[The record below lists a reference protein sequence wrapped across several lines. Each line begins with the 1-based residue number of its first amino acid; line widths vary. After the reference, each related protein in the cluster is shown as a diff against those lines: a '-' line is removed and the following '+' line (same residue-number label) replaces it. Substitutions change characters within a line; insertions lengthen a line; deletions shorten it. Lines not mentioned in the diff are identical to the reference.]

1 MRHSLLRFC
10 LPAVFSVLV
19 AAAPLPAQEQSKPHE
34 AELYGNLEVFANI
47 LDLLQKHYV
56 DEISS
61 GSLLLGAVN
70 GMLGSLDP
78 HSSYLSPKEFKELQE
93 DTSGSFS
100 GVGLEVTVRDGMLT
114 VVAPIAGTPADLQ
127 GIKAGDEIVKIN
139 GESVKDLS
147 LKEATGLMRGKTG
160 EKVILTVSRDGQNV
174 DFTLIRALI
183 PQHSVSAAE
192 LAPGFHHLRIS
203 NFQNATSADFKKA
216 LSAAAKKQPVKGLIL
231 DLRNNPGGLLD
242 QAVKIADLFI
252 SHGLIVSTKGR
263 DSEHDM
269 LFEAH
274 PATEKHAFPTVVL
287 VNEGTASASEIVAGA
302 LQDHKRALI
311 VGTKTFGKGSVQTV
325 VPLPD
330 GSGLRLTTARYY
342 TPSGSSIQE
351 TGISPDLVVPL
362 EEPDEAKNMRGAELP
377 VREKDLSRHLAN
389 QTGPAKEKKAKRGK
403 AQEEIERRLAEDNQL
418 RAALFILQQLPQ
430 PTPLSAAPQP

>member
-1 MRHSLLRFC
+1 MRHALLR
-10 LPAVFSVLV
+10 LGLAAVLSVF
-19 AAAPLPAQEQSKPHE
+19 AAAPLPAQERSRPQE
-34 AELYGNLEVFANI
+34 TELYGNLEVFANI

-61 GSLLLGAVN
+61 GSLLIGAVN
-70 GMLGSLDP
+70 GMLASLDP
-78 HSSYLSPKEFKELQE
+78 HSSYLTPKEFKELQE
-93 DTSGSFS
+93 DASGSFS

-114 VVAPIAGTPADLQ
+114 VVSPIAGTPADLQ

-139 GESVKDLS
+139 GESVKDMSLS
-147 LKEATGLMRGKTG
+147 EATGLMRGKPG
-160 EKVILTVSRDGQNV
+160 EKVTLTVSREGKNV
-174 DFTLIRALI
+174 DFTLTRAII

-203 NFQNATSADFKKA
+203 NFQNATAADFKKA
-216 LSAAAKKQPVKGLIL
+216 LSEAAKKEPVRGLIL
-231 DLRNNPGGLLD
+231 DLRNNPGGLFE

-263 DSEHDM
+263 SSGHDM
-269 LFEAH
+269 RFEAH
-274 PATEKHAFPTVVL
+274 PAAEKYAFPTVVL

-311 VGTKTFGKGSVQTV
+311 LGTKTFGKGSVQTV

-342 TPSGSSIQE
+342 TPGGASIQE
-351 TGISPDLVVPL
+351 TGISPDLVVPF
-362 EEPDEAKNMRGAELP
+362 EEPDEVKNARGAAVP
-377 VREKDLSRHLAN
+377 VREKDLSRHLEN
-389 QTGPAKEKKAKRGK
+389 KTRQAKEEKAKRGPEQD
-403 AQEEIERRLAEDNQL
+403 AERLLAEDNQV

-430 PTPLSAAPQP
+430 PVPVPAAVQP

>member
-1 MRHSLLRFC
+1 MRLSLPRFC
-10 LPAVFSVLV
+10 LTAVFSALV
-19 AAAPLPAQEQSKPHE
+19 AAAPLPAQERSRPHE

-47 LDLLQKHYV
+47 LNLLQKHYV

-70 GMLGSLDP
+70 GMLSSLDP

-93 DTSGSFS
+93 DASGSFS

-114 VVAPIAGTPADLQ
+114 VVAPIAGTPADQQ

-139 GESVKDLS
+139 GESVKDMS
-147 LKEATGLMRGKTG
+147 LNEATGLMRGKTG
-160 EKVILTVSRDGQNV
+160 EKVTLTVSRDGQHV

-183 PQHSVSAAE
+183 PQNSVSAAE

-203 NFQNATSADFKKA
+203 NFQNTTAADFKKA
-216 LSAAAKKQPVKGLIL
+216 LSGAAKKQPVKGLIL

-269 LFEAH
+269 RFEAH
-274 PATEKHAFPTVVL
+274 PATDKHAFPTVVL

-351 TGISPDLVVPL
+351 TGIKPDLVVPF
-362 EEPDEAKNMRGAELP
+362 EEPDEAKNMRGAVLP
-377 VREKDLSRHLAN
+377 VREKDLSRHLEN
-389 QTGPAKEKKAKRGK
+389 QTEPAKEKKAKRGK
-403 AQEEIERRLAEDNQL
+403 AQELERLLAEDNQL

-430 PTPLSAAPQP
+430 PAPLPAAQQP